1 MDIFQQDL
9 ALHPQWI
16 DKLFAHKSKTRTI
29 FRDVLTLHEV
39 NHIAITYIATNNM
52 LLTLS
57 STPSLEYNLLSSALW
72 RFDNAYNPDWFKQCS
87 HASWQ
92 SLYSAER
99 YDELYYIKQIKPHYP
114 LGLSMATILGSG
126 YVIYSIASATDSE
139 YTREIFSTKQ
149 EELLKLGQYCSTHLL
164 SLLIDGEETH
174 SPHTV
179 DIL

>member
-9 ALHPQWI
+9 ALHPQWL
-16 DKLFAHKSKTRTI
+16 DKLFAHKSKTRAI

-39 NHIAITYIATNNM
+39 NHIAMTYITPHNT

-57 STPSLEYNLLSSALW
+57 STPSLEYNLFSSVLW
-72 RFDNAYNPDWFKQCS
+72 RFDNTYNPDWFKQCI

-99 YDELYYIKQIKPHYP
+99 YDELYYIKQIKPRYP
-114 LGLSMATILGSG
+114 LGISIATILGSG
-126 YVIYSIASATDSE
+126 HVIYSIASAIDSE

-149 EELLKLGQYCSTHLL
+149 DELLKLGQYCTTHLS
-164 SLLIDGEETH
+164 SLFIDEEEAH
-174 SPHTV
+174 LPHTV
-179 DIL
+179 GIL